1 MKQTQPYQ
9 NVIERMNR
17 AGYEGIPFLFALDY
31 DQQHGLFIENPLE
44 QTEVLFR
51 IAECTNIADRPF
63 STNTHRVPL
72 HKKPIPIEEYAKRF
86 ATIQD
91 GMRKGLSLLAN
102 LTVRTPIE
110 TPLSLK
116 EILFSTTAPY
126 QLYVPSIPFVCFSPE
141 QFVNISRDGL
151 ISTAPM
157 KGTIASDTPGAP
169 SSILNDYKETSE
181 HCAVVDLLL
190 RDLRGVAENVHVKR
204 FRFFTEIPTQQDRKL
219 YQVSSEICG
228 TISGAWQQR
237 IGTIFDRLLP
247 AGSILG
253 APREETK
260 KLIAAAEVGTPRGFY
275 CGVFG
280 CYNGNS
286 VSSAVLIRF
295 ICEDKGGQKFYHSG
309 GGITINSRMDME
321 YREVIEKIYL
331 PQS

>member
-1 MKQTQPYQ
+1 MEHTQPYQ
-9 NVIERMNR
+9 NVIECMNR
-17 AGYEGIPFLFALDY
+17 AGHEGNPFLFALDY

-51 IAECTNIADRPF
+51 IAECTNIADRPLP
-63 STNTHRVPL
+63 TNTHRVPL

-91 GMRKGLSLLAN
+91 GMRKGRSLLAN

-157 KGTIASDTPGAP
+157 KG
-169 SSILNDYKETSE
+169 TSE

>member
-1 MKQTQPYQ
+1 MEQTQPYQ

-31 DQQHGLFIENPLE
+31 EQQHGLFIENPLE

-51 IAECTNIADRPF
+51 IAECTNIADRLLP
-63 STNTHRVPL
+63 TNTHRVPL

-91 GMRKGLSLLAN
+91 GMRKGRSLLAN

-190 RDLRGVAENVHVKR
+190 RDLSGVAENVHVKR

-219 YQVSSEICG
+219 YQVTPKYAAPSQAHGSSVSALSLTACSPPALFSVRQGKKPKSLSQPRKWVLRADSI
-228 TISGAWQQR
+228 
-237 IGTIFDRLLP
+237 
-247 AGSILG
+247 AGSLAATMETPL
-253 APREETK
+253 APPCSSDLSARTK
-260 KLIAAAEVGTPRGFY
+260 AAKNFTIPVAE
-275 CGVFG
+275 
-280 CYNGNS
+280 
-286 VSSAVLIRF
+286 
-295 ICEDKGGQKFYHSG
+295 
-309 GGITINSRMDME
+309 
-321 YREVIEKIYL
+321 L
-331 PQS
+331 PSIVEWIWSIVR

>member
-1 MKQTQPYQ
+1 MEQTQPYQ

-31 DQQHGLFIENPLE
+31 EQQHGLFIENPLE

-51 IAECTNIADRPF
+51 ITECTNIADRPLP
-63 STNTHRVPL
+63 TNTHRVPL

-91 GMRKGLSLLAN
+91 GMRKGRSLLAN

-126 QLYVPSIPFVCFSPE
+126 QLYVPSISFVCFSPE

-190 RDLRGVAENVHVKR
+190 RDLSGVAENVHVKR
-204 FRFFTEIPTQQDRKL
+204 FRFFTEIPTQQGRKL

-228 TISGAWQQR
+228 ILPDAWQQR
-237 IGTIFDRLLP
+237 IGTIFDRMLP
-247 AGSILG
+247 ALFSVRQGKKPKSLSQPRKWVLRADSIAGSLAATMETPL
-253 APREETK
+253 APPCSSDLSARTK
-260 KLIAAAEVGTPRGFY
+260 AAKNF
-275 CGVFG
+275 
-280 CYNGNS
+280 
-286 VSSAVLIRF
+286 
-295 ICEDKGGQKFYHSG
+295 
-309 GGITINSRMDME
+309 TIPVVE
-321 YREVIEKIYL
+321 L
-331 PQS
+331 PSIVEWIWSIVR